1 METSRMLV
9 LYIVQENM
17 IMAWTSVE
25 VVGFNLFNLFFFFFL
40 KMGPKRRI
48 KDNFK
53 DFGLSK

>member
-25 VVGFNLFNLFFFFFL
+25 VVGFNLFNLFFFFL